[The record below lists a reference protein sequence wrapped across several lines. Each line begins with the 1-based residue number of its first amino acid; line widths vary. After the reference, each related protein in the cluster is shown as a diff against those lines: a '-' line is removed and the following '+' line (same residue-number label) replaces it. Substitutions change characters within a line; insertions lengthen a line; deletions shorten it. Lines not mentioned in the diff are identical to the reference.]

1 MPDTQ
6 NQPHSVPKVIWAN
19 VVFFASMAVLA
30 LVGAPFYVWKCGLS
44 WQEVSLFVFFVAATG
59 LSITVGYHR
68 LLAHRTFEANPFVNF
83 LVLFFGAA
91 AFEQS
96 ALYWA
101 SQHRDHHRYVDTDRD
116 PYSIKKGFFY
126 AHIGWLLFWRH
137 TVDYD
142 NVKDLKKDR
151 FIAHQDRY
159 YLLWALASGILLPLG
174 IGTLSGHFL
183 GALFLSVGLRL
194 ALVHHS
200 TFSINSVCHT
210 FGKATYDIYAS
221 ARDHWLVA
229 ILTNGEGYHNFH
241 HRFSGDYRNGVRWY
255 QWDPSKWII
264 ALLAKM
270 GLAWDLKR
278 VSRFSILHAKL
289 AAEHL
294 RAHDL
299 LKEAKPHD
307 RLDKIRESLK
317 VQYGHLLE
325 RLSHWETVSNKY
337 QSFIIDKASAFR
349 SGRRRVLAT
358 KETHAR
364 HQFRKA
370 YQEWAFLINGRLLN
384 PEPLPY

>member
-1 MPDTQ
+1 MEAAQVLPR
-6 NQPHSVPKVIWAN
+6 SKPKLIWVN
-19 VVFFASMAVLA
+19 ILFFIFTGFLA
-30 LVGAPFYVWKCGLS
+30 LMSPFYVWRYGLA
-44 WQEVSLFVFFVAATG
+44 WQEIALFALFTAATG

-68 LLAHRTFEANPFVNF
+68 YFAHRTFEANPVVNF

-116 PYSIKKGFFY
+116 PYNIKKGFFY
-126 AHIGWLLFWRH
+126 AHIGWLIFWEH
-137 TVDYD
+137 TIDYD
-142 NVKDLKKDR
+142 NVRDLQKNKLLV
-151 FIAHQDRY
+151 HQNDS
-159 YLLWALASGILLPLG
+159 YLLWAVSSGVLLPLL
-174 IGTLSGHFL
+174 IGFLTGHLL
-183 GALFLSVGLRL
+183 GALLVGVGARL

-221 ARDHWLVA
+221 ARDHWFVA
-229 ILTNGEGYHNFH
+229 FLTNGEGYHNFH
-241 HRFSGDYRNGVRWY
+241 HRFAGDYRNGVRWY
-255 QWDPSKWII
+255 QWDPSKWAI
-264 ALLAKM
+264 AILAKL

-278 VSRFSILHAKL
+278 VSRFSVLHAKL
-289 AAEHL
+289 AAEHR

-299 LKEAKPHD
+299 LLKARLHH

-317 VQYGHLLE
+317 TQYDKLLE
-325 RLSHWETVSNKY
+325 RLSHWETISNKY

-349 SGRRRVLAT
+349 AARLRVLAT
-358 KETHAR
+358 RETHAR

-370 YQEWAFLINGRLLN
+370 YREWAYLIKGQLPN
-384 PEPLPY
+384 PELLSYY